1 MDAES
6 LRTDPRMAG
15 RVTRYHT
22 WPRLREQSVG
32 EHTWQ
37 LLRILDCVWPEMP
50 VSVWRSVLWH
60 DVGEIAT
67 GDMPYP
73 VKRDNEIL
81 DREMGRLEHYAL
93 EKILEKWRP
102 HGELH
107 ALKGDER
114 TIVKTCE
121 LVEMWEWGLEEA
133 TMGNRFGTIVADRC
147 HTAAYEKV
155 RTIQEET
162 VRFRLFQYI
171 ARREQEW
178 S

>member
-37 LLRILDCVWPEMP
+37 LMRILDCVWPEMP
-50 VSVWRSVLWH
+50 VRVWRTVLWH

-73 VKRDNEIL
+73 VKRNNTIL
-81 DREMGRLEHYAL
+81 GREMDRLEHEAI

-102 HGELH
+102 TGELL

-121 LVEMWEWGLEEA
+121 LVEMWEWGLEETA
-133 TMGNRFGTIVADRC
+133 MGSRFGRIVADRC
-147 HTAAYEKV
+147 QPAAYEMCRRIEDGTV
-155 RTIQEET
+155 RT
-162 VRFRLFQYI
+162 RLFQYM

>member
-6 LRTDPRMAG
+6 LRSDPRMAG

-22 WPRLREQSVG
+22 WPRLKEQSVG

-50 VSVWRSVLWH
+50 VQVWRAVLWH

-73 VKRDNEIL
+73 VKRNNAIL
-81 DREMGRLEHYAL
+81 GDEMDRLEQEAIRATL
-93 EKILEKWRP
+93 GKWRP
-102 HGELH
+102 DGRMPSML
-107 ALKGDER
+107 DSER

-133 TMGNRFGTIVADRC
+133 AMGSRFGTIVAERC
-147 HTAAYEKV
+147 QPAAYEMCRK
-155 RTIQEET
+155 IEEET
-162 VRFRLFQYI
+162 VRFRLFQYM